1 MPTSLTAFGKSI
13 EVLLTSGVAT
23 WLSQGGRIGFG
34 RFFSSGFGSR
44 SYIAGSPLWRELGGA
59 HCCGNCWG
67 FGPLMMNSCKAASAA
82 VESR

>member
-13 EVLLTSGVAT
+13 KVLLTSGVA
-23 WLSQGGRIGFG
+23 LGCPREGVLDSAD
-34 RFFSSGFGSR
+34 FFSSGFGSG